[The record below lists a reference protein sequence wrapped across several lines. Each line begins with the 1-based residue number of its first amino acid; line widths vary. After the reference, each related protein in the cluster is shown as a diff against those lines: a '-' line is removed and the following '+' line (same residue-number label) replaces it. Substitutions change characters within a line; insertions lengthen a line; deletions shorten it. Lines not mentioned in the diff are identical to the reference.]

1 MEEKAKYTKKRTSY
15 KTLYEIQTALNWYNK
30 YKEYR
35 LTFINKRCEG
45 DMLSFEEW
53 LEMLLK

>member
-1 MEEKAKYTKKRTSY
+1 MKNTIKTRTSY
-15 KTLYEIQTALNWYNK
+15 KPLYEIEVALNWYSK

-35 LTFINKRCEG
+35 LTFINKKYDG

-53 LEMLLK
+53 LEMLKK